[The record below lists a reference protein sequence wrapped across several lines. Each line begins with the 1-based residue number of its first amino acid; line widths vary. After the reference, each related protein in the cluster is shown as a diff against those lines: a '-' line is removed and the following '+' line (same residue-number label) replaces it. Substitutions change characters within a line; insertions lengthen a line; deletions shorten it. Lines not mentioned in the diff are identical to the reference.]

1 MRKERLVTRTMN
13 VKDCNTMTVRLSDAS
28 VQNVLYT
35 IVNVED
41 GKELEVLKKQHEDSD
56 VKIVAVT
63 GMSKREVLY
72 GMEESTFLKYARVLP
87 PRTTKEE

>member
-13 VKDCNTMTVRLSDAS
+13 VKDCNVMTVRVSDAT
-28 VQNVLYT
+28 VQNTLYT

-41 GKELEVLKKQHEDSD
+41 GKELEVLKKQYEDSD
-56 VKIVAVT
+56 VKIVAVV
-63 GMSKREVLY
+63 GMTKREVLY
-72 GMEESTFLKYARVLP
+72 GMEESVFLKYARVLP

>member
-13 VKDCNTMTVRLSDAS
+13 VKDCNVMTVRVSDAT
-28 VQNVLYT
+28 VQNTLYT

-41 GKELEVLKKQHEDSD
+41 GKELEVLKRQYEDSD
-56 VKIVAVT
+56 VKIVAVV
-63 GMSKREVLY
+63 GMTKREVLY
-72 GMEESTFLKYARVLP
+72 GMEESVFLKYARVLP

>member
-13 VKDCNTMTVRLSDAS
+13 VKDCNVMTVRLSDAS

-41 GKELEVLKKQHEDSD
+41 GKELEVLKKQYEDSD
-56 VKIVAVT
+56 VKIVAVV
-63 GMSKREVLY
+63 GMTKREVLY
-72 GMEESTFLKYARVLP
+72 GMEESIFLKYARVLP